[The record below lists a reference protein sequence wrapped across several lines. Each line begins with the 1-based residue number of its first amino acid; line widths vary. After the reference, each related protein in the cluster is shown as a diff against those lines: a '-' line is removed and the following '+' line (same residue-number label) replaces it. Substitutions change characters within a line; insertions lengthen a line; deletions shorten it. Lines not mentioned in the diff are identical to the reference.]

1 MTRYAAP
8 KSVEDV
14 REVLAYIF
22 PRQYGLHNV
31 FTAQTDKKQTAM
43 RVHDYTLRDIKSIKR
58 RPPKRLGRLIGSI
71 TSRMLLLHRRC
82 PYSLLLAHYAP
93 LPGTGH
99 SQADAASS
107 HAQVCAFVAAVFFR
121 VLPRALLGSKHNW
134 ETMMK
139 RIQLFIRA
147 SKYEKL
153 SLQNFLEGLRVTDM
167 DWLRPAKVRTT
178 DGLSTSDRAKRY
190 ELLAEFVYW
199 LVDGFLIPLVRSHF
213 YVTETSGLD
222 GASSLYYFRQDVWS
236 QISRPALATL
246 RNSMFEH
253 IPEVQAKCIL
263 SARELTFSKLRL
275 LPKKDGMRCIANL
288 KRKPMVETVYGRKF
302 LGKSVNEVL
311 KPDFN
316 VLKFES
322 VSQTN
327 VPAP

>member
-1 MTRYAAP
+1 M
-8 KSVEDV
+8 

-22 PRQYGLHNV
+22 PRQHGLHNV
-31 FTAQTDKKQTAM
+31 FTAQADKKQTAM
-43 RVHDYTLRDIKSIKR
+43 RVHDYTLRDIKSLKR
-58 RPPKRLGRLIGSI
+58 RPPKRLGRLIGPIISQ
-71 TSRMLLLHRRC
+71 MLLLHKRC
-82 PYSLLLAHYAP
+82 PYSLLLDHYAP
-93 LPGTGH
+93 LAGTRS

-107 HAQVCAFVAAVFFR
+107 HAQVCAFVIAVFTR
-121 VLPRALLGSKHNW
+121 VLPRALLGSKQNW
-134 ETMMK
+134 EIMMK
-139 RIQLFIRA
+139 RIHLFIRA

-167 DWLRPAKVRTT
+167 DWPRPAKVRTA
-178 DGLSTSDRAKRY
+178 DGMSASDRAKRH

-199 LVDGFLIPLVRSHF
+199 LVDGFLVPLVRSHF
-213 YVTETSGLD
+213 YVTETSGLG
-222 GASSLYYFRQDVWS
+222 GAGSLYYFRQDVWS
-236 QISRPALATL
+236 QISRPALSAL

-253 IPEVQAKCIL
+253 IPEAKAKCIL

-322 VSQTN
+322 VSQSD
-327 VPAP
+327 VPSR